1 MLFLIILLPLIG
13 AAINGLLFTTGLIK
27 QDHKSEK
34 SIVSVIACSSILF
47 SALIATYMFY
57 TLVGS
62 EGLTGIVETSF
73 SWIVSGELD
82 IKFGFLFDN
91 ISAIM
96 TLVITWVGFLIHVYS
111 IGYMSHDK
119 SYARYFTYLNLFV
132 FFMLVLVLGNNFPL
146 MFVGWEGVGL
156 ASYLLIGFWYDD
168 DQKALAGR
176 KAFIVN
182 RIGDFGFLIAIFLIF
197 ITFGSLSYA
206 DVFSQAS
213 SQAILNNI
221 PAITITAI
229 ALLLFVGAVGKSAQ
243 FPLFVWLPD
252 AMAGPTPVSA
262 LIHAA
267 TMVTAG
273 VYMVTRC
280 AVFFSASPVAQFIVV
295 TIAVFT
301 AFFAATIALS
311 QTDIKKVLA
320 YSTVSQLGFM
330 FMGVGIG
337 AYAAGMFHLV
347 THAFF
352 KALLFL
358 GAGSVIHAMS
368 DEQDV
373 RKMGGLRK
381 YLPITS
387 KTFLVGTLAI
397 SGLPLLSGFFSKDQI
412 LGELYEKGFAIHW
425 AVALVTAMLTALY
438 MMRLYF
444 LTFEGKSR
452 VPANIMKKLHESPST
467 MTIPLIVLAVLSV
480 IGGYVGVPD
489 FIGEMFGL
497 HHVNKF
503 KEFIWAAIPLEQH
516 HASAVS
522 HHFFSHMDLLILS
535 IVAAVLG
542 IGLAYYFYIYRPKHL
557 SKITANE
564 DFGFLFNASNSKWYM
579 DEVYE
584 HTFIDGFKESSKM
597 SFWFDS
603 NIVDGLVNRIA
614 GFFSCLSTFVRKFQ
628 FGLVRAYAAVMT
640 AGLILILYIIFST
653 F

>member
-13 AAINGLLFTTGLIK
+13 AAINGFLFTTGLVK
-27 QDHKSEK
+27 KDHETEK
-34 SIVSVIACSSILF
+34 SIVSLIACSSILF
-47 SALIATYMFY
+47 SALITTYIFSQ
-57 TLVGS
+57 LLQSQGS
-62 EGLTGIVETSF
+62 DAIIEKSF
-73 SWIVSGELD
+73 SWIVSGDLD
-82 IKFGFLFDN
+82 INFGFLFDN
-91 ISAIM
+91 ISGIM

-132 FFMLVLVLGNNFPL
+132 FFMLMLVLGSSFPL

-182 RIGDFGFLIAIFLIF
+182 RIGDFGFLLAIFLIF
-197 ITFGSLSYA
+197 TVFGSLNYT
-206 DVFSQAS
+206 DVFAQAS
-213 SQAILNNI
+213 DHAFMEHVPVII
-221 PAITITAI
+221 VTGI
-229 ALLLFVGAVGKSAQ
+229 ALLLFVGAMGKSAQ
-243 FPLFVWLPD
+243 FPLYVWLPD

-280 AVFFSASPVAQFIVV
+280 AVFFSGSEAAQFVVV

-368 DEQDV
+368 DEQDI

-381 YLPITS
+381 HLPITS

-397 SGLPLLSGFFSKDQI
+397 SGLPFLSGFFSKDQI
-412 LGELYEKGFAIHW
+412 LGEMYEKGFTVHW
-425 AVALVTAMLTALY
+425 AIALVTALMTALY
-438 MMRLYF
+438 MMRLYL
-444 LTFEGKSR
+444 LTFEGKCR
-452 VPANIMKKLHESPST
+452 VPENIIKKLHESPAT
-467 MTIPLIVLAVLSV
+467 MTLPLIVLAVLSV

-489 FIGEMFGL
+489 FIGEMFGM
-497 HHVNKF
+497 HHINKF
-503 KEFIWAAIPLEQH
+503 KEFIWAAIPIGH
-516 HASAVS
+516 HHVAAG
-522 HHFFSHMDLLILS
+522 HHLFSHTDLLVLS
-535 IVAAVLG
+535 IIAALLG
-542 IGLAYYFYIYRPKHL
+542 IGLAYYFYILKQRHL
-557 SKITANE
+557 SKITFNE
-564 DFGFLFNASNSKWYM
+564 DFGFLYNASNDKWYM

-584 HTFIDGFKESSKM
+584 HTFVDGFKESSKL

-603 NIVDGLVNRIA
+603 NIVDGFVNRVA
-614 GFFSCLSTFVRKFQ
+614 GFMTCFSGFIRKFQ
-628 FGLVRAYAAVMT
+628 FGLARAYAGVMA
-640 AGLILILYIIFST
+640 AGIIIILYIIFST
-653 F
+653 FN

>member
-1 MLFLIILLPLIG
+1 MIFLIILLPLIG
-13 AAINGLLFTTGLIK
+13 AALNGLLFSCGLIK
-27 QDHKSEK
+27 KDHESERR
-34 SIVSVIACSSILF
+34 IVSIIGCGSILLA
-47 SALIATYMFY
+47 ALVSTYLFIQLIQNDNPAGIIQNSFTWIA
-57 TLVGS
+57 
-62 EGLTGIVETSF
+62 
-73 SWIVSGELD
+73 SGELN
-82 IKFGFLFDN
+82 ISFGFLFDN
-91 ISAIM
+91 ISSVM

-111 IGYMSHDK
+111 IGYMHNDK
-119 SYARYFTYLNLFV
+119 SYARYFTYLNLFI

-168 DQKALAGR
+168 TQKANAGR

-182 RIGDFGFLIAIFLIF
+182 RIGDVGFLIAIFLIF
-197 ITFGSLSYA
+197 LVFGSLNFS
-206 DVFSQAS
+206 DVFSQAANPTFM
-213 SQAILNNI
+213 QNVPII
-221 PAITITAI
+221 MITAI

-243 FPLFVWLPD
+243 FPLYVWLPD

-280 AVFFSASPVAQFIVV
+280 AVFFSASPEAQFVVV

-320 YSTVSQLGFM
+320 YSTISQLGFM
-330 FMGVGIG
+330 FMAVGIG

-368 DEQDV
+368 DEQDI

-387 KTFLVGTLAI
+387 KTFLIGALAI

-412 LGELYEKGFAIHW
+412 LGELYERGFTIHF
-425 AVALVTAMLTALY
+425 AVAIITALLTALY

-452 VPANIMKKLHESPST
+452 FSEGVMKKLHESPST
-467 MTIPLIVLAVLSV
+467 MTVPLIVLAVLSV
-480 IGGYVGVPD
+480 VGGYVGVPD
-489 FIGEMFGL
+489 FIGEIFGM
-497 HHVNKF
+497 HHINAF
-503 KEFIWAAIPLEQH
+503 KEFIWAAIPVEQH
-516 HASAVS
+516 HIVG
-522 HHFFSHMDLLILS
+522 HHFFSHIDLLILS
-535 IVAAVLG
+535 VIAGLSG

-557 SKITANE
+557 YKITRNE
-564 DFGFLFNASNSKWYM
+564 DFGFLYNASNSKWYM
-579 DEVYE
+579 DEVYD
-584 HTFIDGFKESSKM
+584 HTFVRGFNEISKL
-597 SFWFDS
+597 SFLFDL
-603 NIVDGLVNRIA
+603 NIVDGFINKIA
-614 GFFSCLSTFVRKFQ
+614 SFTAGLSKFISKFQ

-640 AGLILILYIIFST
+640 AGLIVIIYILFAT
-653 F
+653 LD

>member
-1 MLFLIILLPLIG
+1 MLFAIVLVPLIG
-13 AAINGLLFTTGLIK
+13 AFINGIFFSSGLIK
-27 QDHKSEK
+27 TDKETERK
-34 SIVSVIACSSILF
+34 IVSLIGCISILLP
-47 SALIATYMFY
+47 ALIASFLFY
-57 TLVGS
+57 SLIYDDSS
-62 EGLTGIVETSF
+62 EIVQTSF
-73 SWIVSGELD
+73 IWLVSGDLNVS
-82 IKFGFLFDN
+82 FGFLFDN
-91 ISAIM
+91 ISAVM

-111 IGYMSHDK
+111 IGYMRKDK
-119 SYARYFTYLNLFV
+119 SYARYFMYLNLFI

-156 ASYLLIGFWYDD
+156 ASYLLIGFWFDD
-168 DQKALAGR
+168 TQKAYAGR
-176 KAFIVN
+176 KAFVVN

-197 ITFGSLSYA
+197 FVFGSLNYS
-206 DVFSQAS
+206 DVFSQAADHS
-213 SQAILNNI
+213 FMENI
-221 PAITITAI
+221 PMVSITAI

-243 FPLFVWLPD
+243 FPLYVWLPD

-280 AVFFSASPVAQFIVV
+280 AVFFSNSPTAQFVVV
-295 TIAVFT
+295 TVAVIT

-320 YSTVSQLGFM
+320 YSTISQLGFM

-352 KALLFL
+352 KAVLFL

-387 KTFLVGTLAI
+387 KTFLIGTFAI

-412 LGELYEKGFAIHW
+412 LGELYERGFTIHW
-425 AVALVTAMLTALY
+425 IIALITALLTALY

-452 VPANIMKKLHESPST
+452 VSEAVMRKLHESPST
-467 MTIPLIVLAVLSV
+467 MTIPLVVLAVLSV
-480 IGGYVGVPD
+480 IGGFVGIPK
-489 FIGEMFGL
+489 FIGEFFGI
-497 HHVNKF
+497 HNVNIF
-503 KEFIWAAIPLEQH
+503 KEFIWGPILVEQH
-516 HASAVS
+516 HLIST
-522 HHFFSHMDLLILS
+522 HHFLGHWPLLILS
-535 IVAAVLG
+535 VIAALLG
-542 IGLAYYFYIYRPKHL
+542 IGIAYYLYILKPKTVN
-557 SKITANE
+557 KITGNQ
-564 DFGFLFNASNSKWYM
+564 DFAPLYSASNSKWYV
-579 DEVYE
+579 DEIYE
-584 HTFIDGFKESSKM
+584 NSFIVLFKELSKL
-597 SFWFDS
+597 SYYFDS
-603 NIVDGLVNRIA
+603 RFVDGMVNYIA
-614 GFFSCLSTFVRKFQ
+614 DFVSYVAGGFSKFQ
-628 FGLVRAYAAVMT
+628 SGLVRLYTAIMAVG
-640 AGLILILYIIFST
+640 AIAVLILILFS
-653 F
+653 FN

>member
-13 AAINGLLFTTGLIK
+13 AAINGLVFSSGLVK
-27 QDHKSEK
+27 KDHESEK
-34 SIVSVIACSSILF
+34 SIVSIVACSSILF
-47 SALIATYMFY
+47 SALIATYLFFQ
-57 TLVGS
+57 LIGS
-62 EGLTGIVETSF
+62 DNSAGIIQTSF

-96 TLVITWVGFLIHVYS
+96 TLVITWVGFLIHIYS

-206 DVFSQAS
+206 DIFSGPAS
-213 SQAILNNI
+213 QGFIDNV

-229 ALLLFVGAVGKSAQ
+229 TLLLFVGAVGKSAQ
-243 FPLFVWLPD
+243 FPLYVWLPD

-280 AVFFSASPVAQFIVV
+280 AVFFSASPLAQFVVV

-373 RKMGGLRK
+373 RKMGGLRR
-381 YLPITS
+381 YLPVTS
-387 KTFLVGTLAI
+387 KTFLIGTLAI

-412 LGELYEKGFAIHW
+412 LGELYERGYAIHW
-425 AVALVTAMLTALY
+425 GVAIFTALLTALY

-444 LTFEGKSR
+444 LTFEGTCR
-452 VPANIMKKLHESPST
+452 VPENIMKKLHESPST
-467 MTIPLIVLAVLSV
+467 MTVPLVVLAVLSV

-489 FIGEMFGL
+489 FIGEMFGI
-497 HHVNKF
+497 HHINKF
-503 KEFIWAAIPLEQH
+503 KEFIWAAIPLEH
-516 HASAVS
+516 HSAVGN
-522 HHFFSHMDLLILS
+522 HFFGHMDLLVLS
-535 IVAAVLG
+535 IIAAVLG
-542 IGLAYYFYIYRPKHL
+542 IGLAYYFYIYKPKHL
-557 SKITANE
+557 SKIIENE
-564 DFGFLFNASNSKWYM
+564 DFGFLYNASNSKWYM

-584 HTFIDGFKESSKM
+584 HTFVDGFKETAKM

-603 NIVDGLVNRIA
+603 NIVDGLVNRVA
-614 GFFSCLSTFVRKFQ
+614 GFFSCTSNFVRKFQ
-628 FGLVRAYAAVMT
+628 FGLVRLYAAVMT
-640 AGLILILYIIFST
+640 AGLILILYIIFLT